1 MPLSVK
7 SDSDWNRTLIECL
20 SVSCVD
26 IEVRNGIEAPRGRG
40 VDVHGRGCIHSV
52 GGSRGSMN
60 INRCAERDRTIMK
73 RLPVSRVD
81 IGKGLCSEFRHF
93 GGVDYGLSGECGTC

>member
-1 MPLSVK
+1 MGSRIDTETAAWAPYQTYRYGVRIRKGGYCLWSREDDGVPLSVK

-40 VDVHGRGCIHSV
+40 VDVHGRGDV
-52 GGSRGSMN
+52 FTVLGVQGGR
-60 INRCAERDRTIMK
+60 
-73 RLPVSRVD
+73 
-81 IGKGLCSEFRHF
+81 
-93 GGVDYGLSGECGTC
+93 

>member
-1 MPLSVK
+1 MYSLGGRILQGGYCLGSREDDGVPLSVK

-40 VDVHGRGCIHSV
+40 VDVHGRGAV
-52 GGSRGSMN
+52 FTALGVQGGR
-60 INRCAERDRTIMK
+60 
-73 RLPVSRVD
+73 
-81 IGKGLCSEFRHF
+81 
-93 GGVDYGLSGECGTC
+93 